1 MSTHS
6 AAALPAANAP
16 ITVSVSRRRIG
27 RVVTALPVLFLLFDT
42 ALKLGNTAP
51 AIAAMPQ
58 LGYPPELILPIGL
71 IELFCLILYIVPRT
85 SVIGAVVLTGYLGGA
100 IATHVRIGNPLF
112 SHILFPI
119 YIAALL
125 WGGLYLRD
133 ARVRALVRSS
143 NN

>member
-16 ITVSVSRRRIG
+16 ITISVSRRRIG

-58 LGYPPELILPIGL
+58 LGYPPELVLPIGL
-71 IELFCLILYIVPRT
+71 IELFCLILYIVSRT

>member
-6 AAALPAANAP
+6 AALLAANAP
-16 ITVSVSRRRIG
+16 ITISVSRRRIG

-58 LGYPPELILPIGL
+58 LGYPPELVLPIGL

>member
-16 ITVSVSRRRIG
+16 VSISVSRRRIG
-27 RVVTALPVLFLLFDT
+27 RVLTALPVLFLLFDT
-42 ALKLGNTAP
+42 ALKIGNTAP
-51 AIAAMPQ
+51 ALAAMPQ
-58 LGYPPELILPIGL
+58 LGYPLELTLPIGL
-71 IELFCLILYIVPRT
+71 IELFCLILYVVPRT
-85 SVIGAVVLTGYLGGA
+85 SVIGAILFTGYLCGA
-100 IATHVRIGNPLF
+100 IATHLRVGNPLF

-133 ARVRALVRSS
+133 ARVRALLRSS